1 MSFLSKIKSK
11 VNNVYRD
18 LLGYP
23 PKELNPINEQ
33 NDTRIL
39 SDVSPKNDI
48 LAAANPNIID
58 DKVVH
63 RDAMMLQDEEGQLAV
78 DVYQTVDDVVIKAP
92 VAGVS
97 LDDIDITIADGVLT
111 IRGHRQKEDE
121 IMKEDFYLAE
131 CYWGHFSRSIV
142 LPKDLQTEKIKAYF
156 KHGILK
162 ITIPKEERIKI
173 KTIPI
178 NNTITTSK

>member
-1 MSFLSKIKSK
+1 MSFLSTIKSK
-11 VNNVYRD
+11 VNNVYRE

-23 PKELNPINEQ
+23 PQELNSINEQ
-33 NDTRIL
+33 NNKRIL
-39 SDVSPKNDI
+39 SDMSKNDI
-48 LAAANPNIID
+48 LPTNQKIID
-58 DKVVH
+58 DKVIH
-63 RDAMMLQDEEGQLAV
+63 HDEMMSYDEEGQLAV

-156 KHGILK
+156 KNGILK

-178 NNTITTSK
+178 SNTVTSK